1 MIIDKQKVIV
11 CKYFR
16 ILQESASK
24 DTDIVN
30 LHQNISKHTSKES
43 NSNVNFCTVII
54 NCKSVYLSQFYLAY
68 HIQFC
73 WIFQIYF

>member
-1 MIIDKQKVIV
+1 VIIDKQKVIV

-43 NSNVNFCTVII
+43 NSNVNFCTVI
-54 NCKSVYLSQFYLAY
+54 
-68 HIQFC
+68 
-73 WIFQIYF
+73 